1 MGRDGMASAA
11 AEKAAAAA
19 EKSAANAAKFAA
31 AFPPAD
37 VARIMAARA
46 DAPPMVRHADRASSP
61 PMVRHADRASSPPS
75 PQEKWA
81 SAKADW
87 RRSERMDMDGGS
99 RRSEQPVGHSLALGA
114 QYGVR
119 IATGAWG
126 AEADES
132 RRELP
137 SLDMTALSTA
147 PTAPRR
153 SLWLRGQASTWAAA
167 QEECSAG
174 GQLSRPTSA
183 RSDIGDVRD
192 ASSNVLSASRPIG
205 SANAF
210 SPRYGRRASGEQR
223 AIPAGER
230 PELSPDAASS
240 RTSLQ
245 SAEEVLS
252 RLEGRK
258 ARRRSP
264 DEGA

>member
-1 MGRDGMASAA
+1 MGRDGAASAA
-11 AEKAAAAA
+11 AEKAAVAP

-61 PMVRHADRASSPPS
+61 PSS
-75 PQEKWA
+75 QEKWA

-99 RRSEQPVGHSLALGA
+99 HRSEQPVGHSLALGA

-119 IATGAWG
+119 IAAGAWG